1 MMANMPTLEKIAGE
15 PLKGKSKAAPSEE
28 AGADFLALLAGLDTG
43 RADAP
48 GQAVA
53 VTHRSAF
60 VTEMLQQRLSVE
72 GAADGSE
79 DESAVS
85 ILPAAGKDAAPEAS
99 ALASKAPAANIL
111 MGLEKLKERPL
122 EGMPNASEGQDK
134 PAKLA
139 ELAPV
144 PPQMA
149 LTVAGQ
155 PNNAKADT
163 AAAKEQEEVSAEG
176 GEDQDKVEAVKN
188 PALPVLPGGNMPA
201 AAAPA
206 SGAEPKG
213 EKPPRGM
220 AGLGDPVAATPNALP
235 EWAAQPAQRHA
246 AIGRHEPVAA
256 EAGQETALAEPAPAR
271 PARNRQA
278 LALELVAA
286 SFGRNNAAEVPARA
300 EKADAAAPLLPG
312 VAHLRAV
319 DAPPPLAASPA
330 APFIDVAVPLAQA
343 VPAADTAAILGEQV
357 IDMGVEG
364 QWIDR
369 MAREIADVAAGT
381 GRASFTLN
389 PENLG
394 KLQVEILQK
403 DEGANVRLLA
413 ETDAAAS
420 ALHQGRQQLQQ
431 DARLQAVRIVD
442 VQVERQTME
451 RGSDSSLSARSQS
464 SGQEMTGQQG
474 QSQSFVKKPA
484 VQAVSSRVTGQE
496 QDQMASERARSQHA
510 RYA

>member
-15 PLKGKSKAAPSEE
+15 PLKGKNKAAPSDE

-53 VTHRSAF
+53 VTHRPAF
-60 VTEMLQQRLSVE
+60 VTEMLQQRLGAD

-79 DESAVS
+79 GERVES
-85 ILPAAGKDAAPEAS
+85 ILPEAGEDAAAEAS
-99 ALASKAPAANIL
+99 VLASKAPAANIL

-139 ELAPV
+139 QSASVL
-144 PPQMA
+144 PQMA
-149 LTVAGQ
+149 LTVAEQ
-155 PNNAKADT
+155 PKNAKADT
-163 AAAKEQEEVSAEG
+163 AVAKEQEEVSAEG

-201 AAAPA
+201 AAPA
-206 SGAEPKG
+206 SGAERKG
-213 EKPPRGM
+213 EKPPRG
-220 AGLGDPVAATPNALP
+220 ALALSNSLAATPKALP
-235 EWAAQPAQRHA
+235 EWAAQPAQLHA
-246 AIGRHEPVAA
+246 AIAKRDPVAA
-256 EAGQETALAEPAPAR
+256 EAGQETALAEPVSAR
-271 PARNRQA
+271 PARSRQA

-286 SFGRNNAAEVPARA
+286 SFGRNNAAEAPASA

-319 DAPPPLAASPA
+319 DAPPPLTASPA
-330 APFIDVAVPLAQA
+330 GPFIDAAGPLAQA
-343 VPAADTAAILGEQV
+343 IPAADTAAILGEQV
-357 IDMGVEG
+357 IDMGVDG

-369 MAREIADVAAGT
+369 MAQEIADVAAGT

-413 ETDAAAS
+413 ETDAAAA
-420 ALHQGRQQLQQ
+420 ALHQGRQHLQQ

-442 VQVERQTME
+442 VQVERQNVE
-451 RGSDSSLSARSQS
+451 RGSDSSLSARAQS

-474 QSQSFVKKPA
+474 QSQPFLKKPA

>member
-1 MMANMPTLEKIAGE
+1 MMANMPTLEKSAGE
-15 PLKGKSKAAPSEE
+15 PLKGKNKAAPSDE

-53 VTHRSAF
+53 VTHRPAF
-60 VTEMLQQRLSVE
+60 VTEMLQQRLGVD

-79 DESAVS
+79 GERVAS
-85 ILPAAGKDAAPEAS
+85 ILPEAGEDAAAEAS
-99 ALASKAPAANIL
+99 VLASKAPAANIL

-122 EGMPNASEGQDK
+122 EEMPKATEDQGK
-134 PAKLA
+134 PVKLA

-144 PPQMA
+144 LPQMA
-149 LTVAGQ
+149 LTVAEQ
-155 PNNAKADT
+155 PKNAKADT
-163 AAAKEQEEVSAEG
+163 AVAKEQEVSAEG

-201 AAAPA
+201 AAPA
-206 SGAEPKG
+206 SGAERKG
-213 EKPPRGM
+213 EKPPPG
-220 AGLGDPVAATPNALP
+220 ALALSNSLAATPKALP
-235 EWAAQPAQRHA
+235 EWAAQPAQFHA
-246 AIGRHEPVAA
+246 AIAKRDPVAA
-256 EAGQETALAEPAPAR
+256 EAGQETALAEPVSAR
-271 PARNRQA
+271 PARSRQA

-286 SFGRNNAAEVPARA
+286 SFGRNNAAEAPASA
-300 EKADAAAPLLPG
+300 EKADAAAPPLPG

-319 DAPPPLAASPA
+319 DAPPSLTASPA
-330 APFIDVAVPLAQA
+330 GPFIDAAGPLAQA
-343 VPAADTAAILGEQV
+343 IPAADTAAILGEQV
-357 IDMGVEG
+357 IDMGVDG

-369 MAREIADVAAGT
+369 MAREIADVVAGT

-413 ETDAAAS
+413 ETDAAAA
-420 ALHQGRQQLQQ
+420 ALHQGRQYLQQ

-442 VQVERQTME
+442 VQVERQNVE
-451 RGSDSSLSARSQS
+451 RGSDSSLSARAQS

-474 QSQSFVKKPA
+474 QSQPFLKKPA